1 MPLLSKLKQYFRP
14 LRQQFNKTR
23 LRESEPVT
31 AYDIWA
37 GQYDNQPDNLMLA
50 LDERLCS
57 LLLDTTPITARVIAD
72 VGCGTGRHWSKLYG
86 KKPARLLGF
95 DVSQGMLDVLQE
107 KYPQAET
114 RLLRDTTLPGLD
126 AASCDLVISTLT
138 IAHIPDPEAALTEW
152 NRVLKPGGLI
162 LLTDYHPEALAKGG
176 QRTFRDKGKTIA
188 VRNHIHPVSAIKQIA
203 EKLGLVVLQTVEQQ
217 IDQSMRPWYEKQ
229 NAIPLFE
236 RYLGVPIIYGIQLK
250 KSNVA
255 D

>member
-14 LRQQFNKTR
+14 WRQPFNKTR
-23 LRESEPVT
+23 LPESEPSV

-37 GQYDNQPDNLMLA
+37 LQYDNQPDNLMLA

-57 LLLDTTPITARVIAD
+57 YLLDTTPITGAVIVD
-72 VGCGTGRHWSKLYG
+72 VGCGTGRHWSKLY
-86 KKPARLLGF
+86 KKRPARLLGF
-95 DVSQGMLDVLQE
+95 DVSQGMLDILKA
-107 KYPQAET
+107 KYPQAT
-114 RLLRDTTLPGLD
+114 TTLLSDSTLPGLD
-126 AASCDLVISTLT
+126 TASCDLVISTLT
-138 IAHIPDPEAALTEW
+138 IAHIPDAEAALTEW
-152 NRVLKPGGLI
+152 NRVLKPGGQI
-162 LLTDYHPEALAKGG
+162 ILTDYHPEALAKGG
-176 QRTFRDKGKTIA
+176 QRTFRDKDKVIA
-188 VRNHIHPVSAIKQIA
+188 VRNHIHPISAIRQIA
-203 EKLGLVVLQTVEQQ
+203 EKLGLAVLQTVEQP

>member
-14 LRQQFNKTR
+14 AHIP
-23 LRESEPVT
+23 ESDPSA

-37 GQYDNQPDNLMLA
+37 VQYDNQPDNLMLA

-57 LLLDTTPITARVIAD
+57 LLLDTIPLTGAIIAD
-72 VGCGTGRHWSKLYG
+72 VGCGTGRHWAKLYE
-86 KKPARLLGF
+86 KRPALLLGF
-95 DVSQGMLDVLQE
+95 DVSQGMLDKLKA
-107 KYPQAET
+107 KYPQAT
-114 RLLRDTTLPGLD
+114 TTLLSDSTLPGLNT
-126 AASCDLVISTLT
+126 ASCDLVISTLT

-152 NRVLKPGGLI
+152 NRVLKPGGQI
-162 LLTDYHPEALAKGG
+162 ILTDYHPEALSKGG
-176 QRTFRDKGKTIA
+176 QRTFRDKGRVIA
-188 VRNHIHPVSAIKQIA
+188 VLNHIHPISTIKQIA

>member
-14 LRQQFNKTR
+14 TR
-23 LRESEPVT
+23 LPESAPAA

-37 GQYDNQPDNLMLA
+37 VQYDNQPDNLMLA
-50 LDERLCS
+50 LDERLCA
-57 LLLDTTPITARVIAD
+57 LLLENTPITGAIIAD
-72 VGCGTGRHWSKLYG
+72 VGCGTGRHWSKLYE

-95 DVSQGMLDVLQE
+95 DVSQGMLDRLKA
-107 KYPQAET
+107 KYPQAT
-114 RLLRDTTLPGLD
+114 TTLLSDSTLPGLNT
-126 AASCDLVISTLT
+126 ASCDLVISTLT

-152 NRVLKPGGLI
+152 NRVLKTGGQI
-162 LLTDYHPEALAKGG
+162 LLTDYHPEALSKGG
-176 QRTFRDKGKTIA
+176 QRTFRDKGKVIA
-188 VRNHIHPVSAIKQIA
+188 VRNHIHPISTIKKIA

>member
-14 LRQQFNKTR
+14 TR
-23 LRESEPVT
+23 LRESEPAT

-57 LLLDTTPITARVIAD
+57 LLLDTTPISGRVIAD
-72 VGCGTGRHWSKLYG
+72 VGCGTGRHWSKLYE

-95 DVSQGMLDVLQE
+95 DVSQGMLDILQE
-107 KYPQAET
+107 KYPQADT
-114 RLLRDTTLPGLD
+114 RLLRDTTLPGLGT
-126 AASCDLVISTLT
+126 ASCDLVISTLT

-152 NRVLKPGGLI
+152 NRVLKPGGQI

-176 QRTFRDKGKTIA
+176 QRTFRNKGKTIA
-188 VRNHIHPVSAIKQIA
+188 VRNHIHPISAIKQIA